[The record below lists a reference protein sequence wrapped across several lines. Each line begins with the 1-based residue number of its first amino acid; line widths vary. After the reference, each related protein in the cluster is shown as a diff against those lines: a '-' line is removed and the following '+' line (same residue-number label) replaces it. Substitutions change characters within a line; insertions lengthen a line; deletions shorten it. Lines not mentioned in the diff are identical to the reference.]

1 MKFFK
6 NITAESLRS
15 NASIALIVIAAIL
28 VEVTSIIQY
37 MYAQEGILRSVEN
50 RAQGEL
56 RIKSLKIQNVMNE
69 IEVAVREMA
78 WAVER
83 DLDKP
88 GSMVTI
94 TQRLLDDNK
103 IIVGSAVAFEPNY
116 YKKMGVQFAPYSYRV
131 PEGRIISK
139 QLGTNEYDY
148 HHMEWYAVP
157 MQTGKGHW
165 SEPYFDKGGGE
176 MMMSTYS
183 QPICDKHGNRVAV
196 LTADV
201 SLDWLSKVI
210 NDGHNYASSLN
221 LIVSRTGKIMAGPKE
236 AHIMRTTLQQLT
248 DGVMDTSSHQINRNM
263 LAGKSGQGEVEGNNG
278 DTYYV
283 FYTPISLSHDKS
295 YISANEE
302 DDSGWSMA
310 VICSD
315 REIYQGLR
323 NVLVNLNIMLL
334 LGLTLMGFIV
344 YRMAKSGK
352 RLARI
357 SAEKE
362 HYSSELRIASNIQHG
377 MLPKEGPVI
386 SKRDDLDLYGSLI
399 PAKEVG
405 GDLYDFYVRDEKL
418 FFCIGDVSGKGVP
431 ASLVMAVTRSLFRS
445 VSAHEAMPGMI
456 MAQVNNAMTEMN
468 ETNMFVTLFI
478 GVLDLPTGRLRYSNA
493 GHCPPML
500 INPDAKDNKVSLLPV
515 TSNIPLGFM
524 HEWRYNT
531 QETTIDPPTA
541 IFLYT
546 DGLTEAEAEQHE
558 QFGEKRMLDV
568 AARIKSHYNT
578 PYSEGVINQMHEA
591 VETFVGD
598 NEQTDDLTMLAIQY
612 TKQHREMRLQRSITL
627 PNDVETI
634 PQLATFVEKVCIAL
648 DIDDYT
654 TTQLNLAMEEA
665 VVNVM
670 EYAYPVGKK
679 GNIHI
684 EAQANEVR
692 LKFTITDSGKAFD
705 PTARKDVDTSLSAE
719 ERSIGGLGIHL
730 VRQIMDSINYERID
744 DKNVL
749 TLRKKLS

>member
-1 MKFFK
+1 MNNPFK
-6 NITAESLRS
+6 NITAEKLRE
-15 NASIALIVIAAIL
+15 NGSIALIIIAAVL
-28 VEVTSIIQY
+28 VEMTSIIQY

-69 IEVAVREMA
+69 IEVAVREVA

-88 GSMVTI
+88 GTMVVI
-94 TQRLLDDNK
+94 TQRLLDDNG

-116 YKKMGVQFAPYSYRV
+116 YKNMGAQFAPYSYRS
-131 PEGRIISK
+131 PDGKIISK

-183 QPICDKHGNRVAV
+183 LPIRDKHGNRVAV

-210 NDGHNYASSLN
+210 NDGHNYASSMN

-236 AHIMRTTLQQLT
+236 AHIMRTTMQQLT

-263 LAGKSGQGEVEGNNG
+263 MAGESGQAEVEGNNG
-278 DTYYV
+278 DRYYV

-295 YISANEE
+295 YISSNEE

-323 NVLVNLNIMLL
+323 SVLVHLNIMLL

-362 HYSSELRIASNIQHG
+362 HYSSELRIANGIQRG
-377 MLPKEGPVI
+377 MLPKQFPPYPE
-386 SKRDDLDLYGSLI
+386 RDDINIFGSLVS
-399 PAKEVG
+399 AKEVG
-405 GDLYDFYVRDEKL
+405 GDLYDFYIRDEKL

-431 ASLVMAVTRSLFRS
+431 ASLMMAVTRSLFRS
-445 VSAHEAMPGMI
+445 VSAHEAMPDKI
-456 MAQVNNAMTEMN
+456 MAQLNEATTEMN

-493 GHCPPML
+493 GHCPPLL
-500 INPDAKDNKVSLLPV
+500 INPDSETKVTTLPV
-515 TSNIPLGFM
+515 SENVPIGFM
-524 HEWRYNT
+524 HDWRYNT
-531 QETTIDPPTA
+531 QETTIDPPTS

-546 DGLTEAEAEQHE
+546 DGLTEAEAEHHR

-568 AARIKSHYNT
+568 ATRIKSHYNM
-578 PYSEGVINQMHEA
+578 PYSEAIISQMHEA
-591 VETFVGD
+591 VEEFVGD
-598 NEQTDDLTMLAIQY
+598 NEQTDDLTMLAIQF

-627 PNDVETI
+627 PNDVEAVSE
-634 PQLATFVEKVCIAL
+634 LSTFVEKVCIAL

-670 EYAYPVGKK
+670 NYAYPIGKK
-679 GNIHI
+679 GDIEI

-705 PTARKDVDTSLSAE
+705 PTARKDVDTSLAAE
-719 ERSIGGLGIHL
+719 DRPIGGLGIHL
-730 VRQIMDSINYERID
+730 IRQIMDSINYERIGG
-744 DKNVL
+744 KNVL